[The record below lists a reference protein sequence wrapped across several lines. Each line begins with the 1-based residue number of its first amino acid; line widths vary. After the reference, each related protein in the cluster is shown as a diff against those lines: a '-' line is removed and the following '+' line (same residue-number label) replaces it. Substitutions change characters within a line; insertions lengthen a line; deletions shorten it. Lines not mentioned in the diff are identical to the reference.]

1 MIPAVTISP
10 QDVTQCFRSLG
21 ISNRFDHSEELSL
34 ETTGIVTRPGFL
46 SFPTPRDNS
55 NLSVLGLRRVVGV
68 DSDKPPSFYDHP
80 WYLGEAFG
88 EKVCEPGWHSI
99 EMNVIADS
107 IGKAIY
113 HADELKERGLYLPSA
128 VEVLLML
135 FFHFAATGERLLNR
149 GHTWTYDR
157 TTEGRFVTVGAFGR
171 NGVFVSSHEVG
182 FQSKG
187 LGICAKV
194 DPKSEVRDS
203 SPPSAVP

>member
-10 QDVTQCFRSLG
+10 QDVTQCFRALG
-21 ISNRFDHSEELSL
+21 ISNRFDHSEEQSL
-34 ETTGIVTRPGFL
+34 NTTHVVTRPGFF

-55 NLSVLGLRRVVGV
+55 DLSVLGVRRVVGV
-68 DSDKPPSFYDHP
+68 DSAKPPSFYDHP

-88 EKVCEPGWHSI
+88 ESVCEPGWHSI

-107 IGKAIY
+107 VGRPIY
-113 HADELKERGLYLPSA
+113 HADDLKERGLYLASA
-128 VEVLLML
+128 VEVVLML
-135 FFHFAATGERLLNR
+135 FFHFAATGEQLLNR
-149 GHTWTYDR
+149 VHTWTYDR

-171 NGVFVSSHEVG
+171 KGVFVASHEVG

-194 DPKSEVRDS
+194 DPKAEVQDC
-203 SPPSAVP
+203 SPASAGP